1 VAQVVFDFALSYP
14 RIDQAKL
21 DAKHGI
27 STGER
32 VMHIVHVDIHVK
44 PEFVEQF
51 IVATIDNASNSVQ
64 EPGVVRFDFVQQ
76 ADDPTRFVLVEI
88 YLTPADGDTHKQ
100 TAHYARW
107 RDTVANMMVEAR
119 VGTKYVNILPTDE
132 NWK

>member
-1 VAQVVFDFALSYP
+1 
-14 RIDQAKL
+14 
-21 DAKHGI
+21 
-27 STGER
+27 
-32 VMHIVHVDIHVK
+32 MHIVHVDIHVK

-88 YLTPADGDTHKQ
+88 YLTPADGDAHKQ